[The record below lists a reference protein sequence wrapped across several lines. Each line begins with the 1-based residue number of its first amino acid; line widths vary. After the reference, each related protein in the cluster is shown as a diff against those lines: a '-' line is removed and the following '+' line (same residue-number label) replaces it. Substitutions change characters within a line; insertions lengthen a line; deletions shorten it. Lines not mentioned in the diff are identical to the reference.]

1 MLNFIL
7 NRDNVT
13 HNVRYIMK
21 QKNANVMAEMPM
33 ENALKMLQN
42 QNVHASDLFDGYPV
56 TADDVYFF
64 AGEVEKPVEEA
75 PKKPKKRI
83 KDVVCE

>member
-7 NRDNVT
+7 NRNPVTRNVS
-13 HNVRYIMK
+13 YIMK
-21 QKNANVMAEMPM
+21 QPNANVKAEMPM

-42 QNVHASDLFDGYPV
+42 KNVHASDLFDGYPV
-56 TADDVYFF
+56 TVDDVYFF
-64 AGEVEKPVEEA
+64 DGDVEKPVEE

>member
-7 NRDNVT
+7 NRNPVT
-13 HNVRYIMK
+13 RSVSYIMK
-21 QKNANVMAEMPM
+21 QPNANVKAEMPM

-42 QNVHASDLFDGYPV
+42 KNVHASDLFDGYPV
-56 TADDVYFF
+56 TSDDVYFF
-64 AGEVEKPVEEA
+64 DGDVEKPVEEH
-75 PKKPKKRI
+75 KKPKKRI